1 MVEDG
6 HAERLA
12 LGVGPQVS
20 LKPEG
25 VDGRD
30 EGLDGVQRGAGNG
43 RVLDTKEE
51 IFQISVLVQSCLPN
65 LDGKFSS
72 IIRLNFK
79 LGQVLANRKNVS

>member
-1 MVEDG
+1 MEDG

-43 RVLDTKEE
+43 RVLDTKRD
-51 IFQISVLVQSCLPN
+51 ILVF
-65 LDGKFSS
+65 KFLINPSHV
-72 IIRLNFK
+72 RQTFMATKAFVNHKTQL
-79 LGQVLANRKNVS
+79 

>member
-43 RVLDTKEE
+43 RVLDTKK
-51 IFQISVLVQSCLPN
+51 IYFSFQFLINPSHVRQALMATKAFVNHKTQL
-65 LDGKFSS
+65 
-72 IIRLNFK
+72 
-79 LGQVLANRKNVS
+79 